1 MAPEVTPFDFPWS
14 ASYKYSQSVA
24 EGDLVIASGQAGFRP
39 DGSLPDG
46 FEAQFRQALANVDE
60 VLRAQGASLA
70 SVLRLTT
77 FLSAADQY
85 DAFKLV
91 RGELLTPPY
100 PASTAVIVGF
110 VFPGMLVEVEAIASR
125 RGPRVAG
132 MSGPGDAPEGS

>member
-1 MAPEVTPFDFPWS
+1 MAPEVTGFSFPWS
-14 ASYKYSQSVA
+14 SSYQYSQSVA

-39 DGSLPDG
+39 DGTLPDG

-125 RGPRVAG
+125 RGPRVAA
-132 MSGPGDAPEGS
+132 DVPEGVPG

>member
-1 MAPEVTPFDFPWS
+1 MAPEVSSFAFPWS
-14 ASYKYSQSVA
+14 AGYQYSQSVA

-39 DGSLPDG
+39 DGTLPDG

-85 DAFKLV
+85 DTFKLV

-110 VFPGMLVEVEAIASR
+110 LFPGMRVEVEAIASR
-125 RGPRVAG
+125 RGPRVAA
-132 MSGPGDAPEGS
+132 DAPG

>member
-1 MAPEVTPFDFPWS
+1 MAPDVSPFTFPWA
-14 ASYKYSQSVA
+14 ASYQYSQSVA
-24 EGDLVIASGQAGFRP
+24 EGGLVIASGQAGFRP

-60 VLRAQGASLA
+60 VLRAQGASLD

-77 FLSAADQY
+77 FLSSPDQY
-85 DAFKLV
+85 DAFKAV
-91 RGELLTPPY
+91 RGELLRPPY

-125 RGPRVAG
+125 RGERV
-132 MSGPGDAPEGS
+132 PGG